1 MYINSLPIAI
11 ANDIKIPAP
20 VNGEGFFYRH
30 SSVLFTVE
38 TKAPRI
44 RHAAKGTI
52 YITDK
57 RMIFLAPDATSDGFE
72 TFYLLLADIVS
83 SVKTA
88 NGAGRFN
95 RNMFCLTLKLS
106 DTRTVIITVE
116 FDKRELKAKQTL
128 EDYYTMITESVSA
141 AKKKKLEAERLTLAV
156 VSETWDTNHFP
167 EPPVYSSA
175 AVFHDEELPPYSG
188 R

>member
-1 MYINSLPIAI
+1 MYINSLPIVI
-11 ANDIKIPAP
+11 SRDLKIPTP
-20 VNGEGFFYRH
+20 VSGEGFFYRH
-30 SSVLFTVE
+30 SSVSFTVE
-38 TKAPRI
+38 TRVPRI
-44 RHAAKGTI
+44 RHSARGTI

-57 RMIFLAPDATSDGFE
+57 RMIFVASDASSDGFE
-72 TFYLLLADIVS
+72 TFYLLLTDIVS

-88 NGAGRFN
+88 SGAGRFN
-95 RNMFCLTLKLS
+95 RNMFCLTLQLS

-116 FDKRELKAKQTL
+116 FDKRDLKAKQTL

-156 VSETWDTNHFP
+156 VSETWNISNLP

-175 AVFHDEELPPYSG
+175 AIFHDEELPPYPG
-188 R
+188 Q